1 MKNEGGTMEEKDLNI
16 NTEQSAAE
24 PTEKNEK
31 NEKNE
36 KKESRKD
43 KKNDKKELEA
53 AKAELDKLKKELAN
67 EKDAHL
73 RVLAE
78 YDNFRK
84 RSQREKDAAYGDS
97 KANTLALLL
106 PVIDNFDRAAEN
118 KTDDIDIYR
127 KGIEMTLSQFGEILK
142 KLEVES
148 FGEVGE
154 EFDPTKHNA
163 VMHVE
168 NEDLPENSIA
178 AVFEK
183 GYKMGDRILRFA
195 TVQVAN

>member
-1 MKNEGGTMEEKDLNI
+1 MDNENIKNTAEETAEETDIKGGECDGMKNQK
-16 NTEQSAAE
+16 
-24 PTEKNEK
+24 K
-31 NEKNE
+31 E
-36 KKESRKD
+36 KKS
-43 KKNDKKELEA
+43 DKKETDAL
-53 AKAELDKLKKELAN
+53 KAEVEALKKELADA
-67 EKDAHL
+67 KDSHL
-73 RVLAE
+73 RSLAE

-84 RSQREKDAAYGDS
+84 RSQREKDAVYGDA

-118 KTDDIDIYR
+118 KTDDPEVYK
-127 KGIEMTLSQFGEILK
+127 KGIEMIISQFSDILK
-142 KLEVES
+142 RLEVER
-148 FGEVGE
+148 FGEVGD
-154 EFDPTKHNA
+154 EFDPNMHNA

-168 NEDLPENSIA
+168 NDELPANTIA

>member
-1 MKNEGGTMEEKDLNI
+1 MDNENIKNTAEETAEETDIKGGECDGMKNQK
-16 NTEQSAAE
+16 
-24 PTEKNEK
+24 K
-31 NEKNE
+31 E
-36 KKESRKD
+36 KKS
-43 KKNDKKELEA
+43 DKKETEA
-53 AKAELDKLKKELAN
+53 LKAEVEALKKELADA
-67 EKDAHL
+67 KDSHL
-73 RVLAE
+73 RSLAE

-84 RSQREKDAAYGDS
+84 RSQREKDAVYGDA

-118 KTDDIDIYR
+118 KTDDPEVYK
-127 KGIEMTLSQFGEILK
+127 KGIEMIISQFSDILK
-142 KLEVES
+142 RLEVER
-148 FGEVGE
+148 FGEVGD
-154 EFDPTKHNA
+154 EFDPNMHTA

-168 NEDLPENSIA
+168 NDELPQNTIA